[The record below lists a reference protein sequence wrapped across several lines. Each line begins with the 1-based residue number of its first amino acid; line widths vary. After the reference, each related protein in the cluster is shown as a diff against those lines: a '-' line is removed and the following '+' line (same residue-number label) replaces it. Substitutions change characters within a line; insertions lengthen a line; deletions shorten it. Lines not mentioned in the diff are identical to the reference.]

1 MVDKDDVLEKIA
13 YILGTLGHVM
23 VYVGIIAS
31 TMLFWY
37 ILFKML

>member
-1 MVDKDDVLEKIA
+1 MVDKDDIIDQIA
-13 YILGTLGHVM
+13 HILGSIGHIM